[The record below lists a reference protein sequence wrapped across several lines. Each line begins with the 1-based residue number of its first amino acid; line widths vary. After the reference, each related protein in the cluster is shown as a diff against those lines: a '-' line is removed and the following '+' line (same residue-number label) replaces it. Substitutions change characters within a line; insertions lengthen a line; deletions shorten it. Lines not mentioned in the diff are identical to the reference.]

1 MALTTNK
8 QKLFTLFS
16 ACLPDNESVQREL
29 LIEAIAEMPEYALVM
44 ARPCWKYLSKVYST
58 ESLKKQDIST
68 LKRLPSAIKL
78 VPDTLELLEASV
90 QHGDAWKLSAKDMP
104 DWTSANSI
112 NALSKKLHYS
122 EDKTN
127 ITNITRANILTIFL
141 DNVVRDP
148 APLLKNWTVSNCMNI
163 ELSVQKALEGKLYC
177 IPKDAFEHQNE
188 LIAKSDSLI
197 AEIQNS
203 KKQSKHLV
211 LTKKVCT
218 VVSGLLLSLLA
229 PDAFNMPGEGAGL
242 FYILSSVISIVYLIK
257 G

>member
-29 LIEAIAEMPEYALVM
+29 LIESITEMPEYAAVKAL
-44 ARPCWKYLSKVYST
+44 PCWKYLSKVYSV
-58 ESLKKQDIST
+58 ESLKKQDISL

-78 VPDTLELLEASV
+78 VPSTLQLLEASI
-90 QHGDAWKLSAKDMP
+90 QHGDAWKLSSKDMP
-104 DWTSANSI
+104 DWTSANSL
-112 NALSKKLHYS
+112 NALNKKLHYS

-127 ITNITRANILTIFL
+127 ITNITNSNILAIFL

-163 ELSVQKALEGKLYC
+163 ELSIQNALEGKLYC

-197 AEIQNS
+197 TEIRNS
-203 KKQSKHLV
+203 KKQSRHLI
-211 LTKKVCT
+211 LTKKACT
-218 VVSGLLLSLLA
+218 FASGLLLSLVA
-229 PDAFNMPGEGAGL
+229 PAAFNMPSEGAGL
-242 FYILSSVISIVYLIK
+242 FYLLSLIISIAYLVK